1 MTIRIGKASFRTSA
15 VLMLLSLGAC
25 ATPPPAKFP
34 EITFSHLPKISLDV
48 AAIQVVDGTAAVKAG
63 NHVETQIPASPRAA
77 LMNWARDRLSADG
90 GAGLAK
96 FIIEEASVVETDLAV
111 NSDLKAKFTKEQ
123 AQRYDAN
130 VRVTLK
136 LEGVPYL
143 TQAQASA
150 EAMRSQTVR
159 EDANINQRD
168 TVLFEMVE
176 TLMREFDPAM
186 SQSIRRHL
194 GNAAR

>member
-1 MTIRIGKASFRTSA
+1 MTIRIGKASIRTSA

-25 ATPPPAKFP
+25 ATPPAAKFP

-48 AAIQVVDGTAAVKAG
+48 AAIQIVDGTAAVKAG
-63 NHVETQIPASPRAA
+63 NHVETQIPASPRVA
-77 LMNWARDRLSADG
+77 LTNWARDRLSADG

-96 FIIEEASVVETDLAV
+96 FIIEEASVIETDLAV

-123 AQRYDAN
+123 AQRYDAM

-168 TVLFEMVE
+168 TVLFEMVD